1 MSIQRRSD
9 ELVDLLRP
17 DFVGNDGT
25 ASPTFVDEYLTGSH
39 RASVSVG
46 ARVYRNAD
54 FVHNN
59 TATWLPIDWT
69 HQRWDDPDD
78 NQWAVAPNP
87 TRLTCQI
94 DGIYV
99 ITAAG
104 VWDVNAT
111 GQRMMG
117 IVLNGGNFLAIDAR
131 ITLNATYNPRNVVT
145 TTWKMVATDFV
156 EIHVYQN
163 SGGNLNLLTAGDHSP
178 EFSMVRVA

>member
-25 ASPTFVDEYLTGSH
+25 ASPTFTDEYLTGSH

-46 ARVYRNAD
+46 VRAYRNVD
-54 FVHNN
+54 FLHNN
-59 TATWLPIDWT
+59 TGNWLEIPFT

-87 TRLTCQI
+87 TYLTCQL

-99 ITAAG
+99 IVGQLRWAANVNG
-104 VWDVNAT
+104 VREVS
-111 GQRMMG
+111 
-117 IVLNGGNFLAIDAR
+117 ILLNGTTQIA
-131 ITLNATYNPRNVVT
+131 NVSHINLSADYIYANVT
-145 TTWKMVATDFV
+145 TTYKLTVGNFV
-156 EIHVYQN
+156 ELSAYQN
-163 SGGNLNLLTAGDHSP
+163 SGGNLNIDSRTYRSP